1 MAVGNVLPTSDC
13 SGGERMPKL
22 LAFMATVVLCVSLG
36 ASSQGTAPQSPSVK
50 STAIGVLIDVSAVD
64 RNGQPV
70 RDLTLD
76 DFELR
81 ENGVRQQISSA
92 RLIETGVA
100 PGLSTAA
107 AGSGTD
113 ASSVHRAKMETGRVF
128 MLSAPGAPSQ
138 ASDPLPPRAEQ
149 APTHAGRD
157 EGTGGG
163 AVSVTALVFDR
174 LTAEARPMARRAAL
188 AYVATLAPANDYLGV
203 FMADTTLITIEPFT
217 TNVSRLRAAVDRMA
231 ATAPTNLRSDEPSQR
246 IAGTIPNTPP
256 TAGAESSQGFK
267 GVGDLIQRQHDE
279 SDPWR
284 SSDRLLREIETRMDS
299 SYRALLDESSGQAS
313 IAALNAT
320 IRALGR
326 AEGRKTI
333 FYFSDALP
341 VTARTKSLLDGLII
355 AANRANVTIYTVD
368 AAGLRVHSQEA
379 AVGREVNVAG
389 AQGIGDLSRG
399 NGPFTRELERQEQVL
414 SSPAAAVL
422 GRLATDTGGFL
433 LANTNDL
440 AAGVVRM
447 QRDRTTYYL
456 LAYQP
461 TNATLD
467 NTFRRVAVKVK
478 RSHVSVRARPGYV
491 ALPLAPL

>member
-1 MAVGNVLPTSDC
+1 MRKLLGSIANVLVC
-13 SGGERMPKL
+13 
-22 LAFMATVVLCVSLG
+22 ASLG
-36 ASSQGTAPQSPSVK
+36 ASSQGTTPQSPSVK
-50 STAIGVLIDVSAVD
+50 STAVGVLIDVTAVD

-76 DFELR
+76 DFELK
-81 ENGVRQQISSA
+81 ENGVRQQITSA
-92 RLIETGVA
+92 RLVETSG
-100 PGLSTAA
+100 PPRLTTAA
-107 AGSGTD
+107 VGSGTITCLP
-113 ASSVHRAKMETGRVF
+113 AHRSKGLETGRVF
-128 MLSAPGAPSQ
+128 VLSSPGAPSA
-138 ASDPLPPRAEQ
+138 ASDALPPRAEQ
-149 APTHAGRD
+149 APAETDAD
-157 EGTGGG
+157 
-163 AVSVTALVFDR
+163 AVSVTALLFDR
-174 LTAEARPMARRAAL
+174 LTAEVRPMAHRAAL

-217 TNVSRLRAAVDRMA
+217 TNVSRLRAAVDRLA
-231 ATAPTNLRSDEPSQR
+231 ATAPTNLRPAEPGQR
-246 IAGTIPNTPP
+246 IAWTIPNTPP

-267 GVGDLIQRQHDE
+267 SVGDLIQRERDE

-284 SSDRLLREIETRMDS
+284 SGDRLLREVETRMDS

-326 AEGRKTI
+326 VQGRKTI

-341 VTARTKSLLDGLII
+341 VTARTKSLLDGLIV
-355 AANRANVTIYTVD
+355 AANRATVTIYTVD

-433 LANTNDL
+433 VANTNDL

-478 RSHVSVRARPGYV
+478 RRQVSVRARPGYV
-491 ALPLAPL
+491 AMPVAP